1 MISLHRSLRHNI
13 GEIMELTPRIRQILI
28 YLLSAEQP
36 ATDQEVADA
45 LGVSKRTIL
54 READYIASILKEHD
68 LNLVRKKGEGT
79 QVEGS
84 NEKKKELLE
93 IVKARKEQ
101 VVSDKEKRR
110 NLLKLEL
117 LRNREP
123 QKLFYYSDMFGVSEA
138 TISTDLE
145 AISSW
150 ARECHLEII
159 RKPGYGIALS
169 GSEKSYRTAMQR
181 FVTEN
186 MKNQKESVEG
196 ENIYLLMNEEVL
208 SDVES
213 VLEDLEEPYLQLLTN
228 DAYIGL
234 LVHLAVAV
242 ERIGKGELVSLE
254 TYDARYDNGY
264 DVAKN
269 IATALEKAF
278 SIEIPESEVNNI
290 LLHIK
295 GAKLNYS
302 SDAIGKGNYG
312 TEELMGIIDAMI
324 DVMDPDFARELRYED
339 DFISGL
345 MVHLEPALYRMK
357 NDMTISNPLLNEI
370 KQEYPEV
377 YNDCERAAVVIT
389 KKTGLLVGEAEIG
402 YLAMH
407 FGAAKE
413 KIESRKRKKRTVY
426 IGVIC
431 ASGFGVAQLMMAK
444 LRTRFSDWDIVL
456 KAYGIDEI
464 TEHIIS
470 RTDFFISSIEV
481 DDLGVDYCQV
491 NPLITQKDV
500 LQISVKIDEYAS
512 MPARQ
517 ENNDFTRQLDEINN
531 IIARVKGVI
540 RKYHHLT
547 VSKDVRLD
555 SLIKLLA
562 AEMTDTSKAA
572 AVLSAD
578 IMAREQVMTQL
589 FPEIGIALFHC
600 RSKAVKEC
608 QIITATADRP
618 GLFEDK
624 SLDRIEAVLCM
635 TMPIDGNRQQNAD
648 MLGRVSSAIIEDAKF
663 LDIIKSGD
671 EEGIQDKL
679 QKILKTYFSEQLNNL

>member
-1 MISLHRSLRHNI
+1 
-13 GEIMELTPRIRQILI
+13 MELTPRIRQILI
-28 YLLSAEQP
+28 YLLEAEQS
-36 ATDQEVADA
+36 ATDSEVADA

-54 READYIASILKEHD
+54 READYISSILKSYD
-68 LNLVRKKGEGT
+68 LTLVRKKGEGSLI
-79 QVEGS
+79 VGDAD
-84 NEKKKELLE
+84 KKAELLK

-101 VVSDKEKRR
+101 VISDKDQRR

-145 AISSW
+145 AISEW
-150 ARECHLEII
+150 ASECHLDII
-159 RKPGYGIALS
+159 RKPGYGIMLS
-169 GSEKSYRTAMQR
+169 GSEKSYRIAMQR
-181 FVTEN
+181 YVTEN
-186 MKNQKESVEG
+186 MKSKKVTVEG
-196 ENIYLLMNEEVL
+196 DNIYLLMNEEIL
-208 SDVES
+208 SEVES
-213 VLEDLEEPYLQLLTN
+213 VLEKLEEPYLNLLTN
-228 DAYIGL
+228 DAFVGL

-242 ERIGKGELVSLE
+242 ERISQGELVDE
-254 TYDARYDNGY
+254 QTYDARFDKGY
-264 DVAKN
+264 DIAKN
-269 IATALEKAF
+269 IATALENEF

-290 LLHIK
+290 LLHIN
-295 GAKLNYS
+295 GAKLNYTS
-302 SDAIGKGNYG
+302 ETIGESGIN
-312 TEELMGIIDAMI
+312 TDELMVIIDGMI
-324 DVMDPDFARELRYED
+324 DVFDPELARELKVDD
-339 DFISGL
+339 DFIRGL

-357 NDMTISNPLLNEI
+357 NDMTISNPLLLQI

-377 YNDCERAAVVIT
+377 FEKCEKAAEVIGE
-389 KKTGLLVGEAEIG
+389 KTGLVANEAEIG

-413 KIESRKRKKRTVY
+413 RIDSRKRKKRTVT

-444 LRTRFSDWDIVL
+444 LKSHFSDWDIVL
-456 KAYGIDEI
+456 KAYGVDEI
-464 TEHIIS
+464 TQHTVS
-470 RTDFFISSIEV
+470 RTDFFISSINV

-491 NPLITQKDV
+491 SPPITNRDV

-531 IIARVKGVI
+531 VITRVKGVI
-540 RKYHHLT
+540 RRYHHLI
-547 VSKDVRLD
+547 VSKDTTLE

-562 AEMTDTSKAA
+562 TDITDTPRAA
-572 AVLSAD
+572 AVLAAD
-578 IMAREQVMTQL
+578 IIAREQVMSQL

-608 QIITATADRP
+608 QIITA
-618 GLFEDK
+618 GLGGESSFTDPK
-624 SLDRIEAVLCM
+624 LNGIKAVLCM
-635 TMPIDGNRQQNAD
+635 TMPIDEHRQQNAE
-648 MLGRVSSAIIEDAKF
+648 MLGRVSGAIIEDERF
-663 LDIIKSGD
+663 LDILKRGD

-679 QKILKTYFSEQLNNL
+679 QEILRAYFSEQLGAF

>member
-1 MISLHRSLRHNI
+1 
-13 GEIMELTPRIRQILI
+13 MELTPRIKQILI

-54 READYIASILKEHD
+54 READYIGNILKNYD
-68 LNLVRKKGEGT
+68 LTLVRKKGEGS
-79 QVEGS
+79 QIEGGAS
-84 NEKKKELLE
+84 KKAELLE
-93 IVKARKEQ
+93 TIKARREQ
-101 VVSDKEKRR
+101 VVSDKDKRR

-123 QKLFYYSDMFGVSEA
+123 QKLFYFSDMFGVSEA

-145 AISSW
+145 AISRW
-150 ARECHLEII
+150 IEECHLSII

-186 MKNQKESVEG
+186 MKSEKQSENG
-196 ENIYLLMNEEVL
+196 ENIYLLMNEEIL
-208 SDVES
+208 SQVEA
-213 VLEDLEEPYLQLLTN
+213 VLEGMDEPYLKLLTN
-228 DAYIGL
+228 DAYVGI

-242 ERIGKGELVSLE
+242 ERIRQGEIVAEE
-254 TYDARYDNGY
+254 TYDARFDNGY
-264 DVAKN
+264 DIAKH
-269 IATALEKAF
+269 IAKRLEEEF
-278 SIEIPESEVNNI
+278 SIEIPETEVNNI

-295 GAKLNYS
+295 GAKLNYTNE
-302 SDAIGKGNYG
+302 AIGESGID
-312 TEELMGIIDAMI
+312 TDELMGIIDAMI
-324 DVMDPDFARELRYED
+324 DVLDPDFARELRYEE
-339 DFISGL
+339 DFIRGL

-357 NDMTISNPLLNEI
+357 NDMTISNPLLAEI
-370 KQEYPEV
+370 RQEYPEI
-377 YNDCERAAVVIT
+377 YADCEKAAKVIT
-389 KKTGLLVGEAEIG
+389 RKTGLVPNDAEIG

-413 KIESRKRKKRTVY
+413 KIDSRKRKKRTVT

-444 LRTRFSDWDIVL
+444 LKSTFADWDIVL
-456 KAYGIDEI
+456 KAYGSDEI
-464 TEHIIS
+464 TQHIVS
-470 RTDFFISSIEV
+470 RTDFFISSINV
-481 DDLGVDYCQV
+481 DNLGVDYCLV
-491 NPLITQKDV
+491 NPLITQRDI

-531 IIARVKGVI
+531 IIVRVKGVI
-540 RKYHHLT
+540 RRYHHLT
-547 VSKDVRLD
+547 VSKDMTLEG
-555 SLIKLLA
+555 LIRLLA
-562 AEMTDTSKAA
+562 ADITENSRAA

-578 IMAREQVMTQL
+578 IIAREQVMSQI

-608 QIITATADRP
+608 QIITAGLENDSSFADP
-618 GLFEDK
+618 KLNGIK
-624 SLDRIEAVLCM
+624 AVLCM
-635 TMPIDGNRQQNAD
+635 TMPMDEHRRQNAE
-648 MLGRVSSAIIEDAKF
+648 MLGRVSGAIIEDESF
-663 LDIIKSGD
+663 LEAIKNGD
-671 EEGIQDKL
+671 EYAIQDKL
-679 QKILKTYFSEQLNNL
+679 QEILKAYFSEQLNGL